1 MTPKQF
7 ILKPMARL
15 AATRAW
21 LDTRA
26 FIKAHSNTQLAQEQL
41 LLKLIAR
48 HAQTDFGHDHGLAG
62 VRSYDDFVRAVPVR
76 SYEQMRPYFDRVFH
90 GHTTALLP
98 ADEKV
103 LMFSMT
109 SGTTGQPKYIPVTRP
124 FLDNQRRGFNIM
136 GLSAL
141 NKHKEGWLRPILQ
154 VTSPMDEQTSPTG
167 LPCGAISGMLARTQQ
182 KIVQRMYPAPYQV
195 ASIADSVV
203 KYYTL
208 MRCAIA
214 RDVAIISTANPSTII
229 KMIEVASAHA
239 DRLIRDVADG
249 TFMPPGQLPS
259 EIKALLKFGP
269 NRRAARRLQRALDA
283 DGTLLPK
290 RFWKPAFLTHWTGGT
305 LKLYLRRLQDLFGEV
320 PIRDLG
326 LLASEGRFSIPMEDN
341 TPAGI
346 AEIASNVLEFIPVE
360 EYGQESPRAL
370 PAHQVQAGHEYFLV
384 ITNWAGLW
392 RYSIDD
398 RVRVVSHFRQS
409 PVFEFLSRGLR
420 TANLTGEKLTEH
432 QVVEAM
438 RRASASV
445 GTDVNRFTLQ
455 PIFSDTP
462 CYQLVIEPIDS
473 NGVQSALPAMMDQAL
488 ADLNIEYQAKRHSGR
503 LGPIRL
509 NVAKA
514 GYFDQREQEEIQRR
528 RGRSEQYKHQYLLTN
543 VLDETA

>member
-26 FIKAHSNTQLAQEQL
+26 FVKAHADTAGAQEQL
-41 LLKLIAR
+41 LLRLIAR
-48 HAQTDFGHDHGLAG
+48 HAATDFGRDHGLAG
-62 VRSYDDFVRAVPVR
+62 VKSYGDFVRAVPVR
-76 SYEQMRPYFDRVFH
+76 TYEQMRPYFDRVFQ
-90 GHTTALLP
+90 GQTTALLP

-103 LMFSMT
+103 VMFSMT
-109 SGTTGQPKYIPVTRP
+109 SGTTGLPKYIPVTAP
-124 FLDNQRRGFNIM
+124 FLENQRRGFNIL

-141 NKHKEGWLRPILQ
+141 NMHKAGWLRPIVQ
-154 VTSPMDEQTSPTG
+154 ISSPMDDQLSPTG
-167 LPCGAISGMLARTQQ
+167 LPCGAISGMLAMNQQ
-182 KIVQRMYPAPYQV
+182 KIVRRMYPAPYQV
-195 ASIADSVV
+195 ASISNAAV

-208 MRCAIA
+208 MRCAITH
-214 RDVAIISTANPSTII
+214 DVAIISTANPSSII
-229 KMIEVASAHA
+229 KMAEAAQAHA
-239 DRLIRDVADG
+239 ERIIRDVADG
-249 TFMPPGQLPS
+249 TFTPPGP
-259 EIKALLKFGP
+259 IPAAVAGLLRFRP
-269 NRRAARRLQRALDA
+269 NRRAARRLQQALDE
-283 DGTLLPK
+283 DGTLLPR

-305 LKLYLRRLQDLFGEV
+305 LKLYLRRLRELFGEV

-326 LLASEGRFSIPMEDN
+326 LLASEGRFSIPLEDN

-346 AEIASNVLEFIPVE
+346 AEIVSNVLEFIPIE
-360 EYGQESPRAL
+360 EYGRDNPHTL
-370 PAHQVQAGHEYFLV
+370 PAHQARVGEEYFLV

-398 RVRVVSHFRQS
+398 RVRVVGRFGQS

-438 RRASASV
+438 RQATARI
-445 GTDVNRFTLQ
+445 GTDVNRFTFQ
-455 PIFSDTP
+455 PVFRGTP
-462 CYQLVIEPIDS
+462 CYQLVIEPIDG
-473 NGVQSALPAMMDQAL
+473 NGAESALAPAMDQAL
-488 ADLNIEYQAKRHSGR
+488 AELNIEYQSKRHSGR

-509 NVAKA
+509 SLAGS
-514 GYFDQREQEEIQRR
+514 GYFDQREHDEIQRR
-528 RGRSEQYKHQYLLTN
+528 HGRSEQYKHQYLLTD